1 MIFGTPVYAGRV
13 PNKVLPMIQG
23 LFQGNDAFAVPV
35 VTFGNRNYDNA
46 LIELRNGLE
55 NNHFHTI
62 AAGAFVAQHAF
73 TDQLAMMR
81 PGKSDQEEIRGFAKR
96 IVTIIEMIQTLGE
109 IPKPVH
115 VKGIEPIPPYLY
127 PTWN

>member
-1 MIFGTPVYAGRV
+1 
-13 PNKVLPMIQG
+13 MIQG

-46 LIELRNGLE
+46 LIELRNELE

-62 AAGAFVAQHAF
+62 AAGAFVAQHALNK
-73 TDQLAMMR
+73 LATMS

-96 IVTIIEMIQTLGE
+96 IVTIVEMIQTLGE

-115 VKGIEPIPPYLY
+115 VKGIEPIPPYYTHLELMA
-127 PTWN
+127 NQRNS